1 MTKYLL
7 VCLKSPSKKLEIHLT
22 CGCLI
27 LSHKQLRINRINK
40 LLKSFWNPLN
50 LDSNKSKIKMK
61 IAFIIYFL
69 KILVKRPDIVLN
81 TKNKYFKISWKEVSS
96 DHKHTLRID
105 NLKFWISN
113 GTLLLGFNF
122 PLLNHENALDGI
134 RNIDYDAYI
143 FTGDEPT
150 KVSDFLVILS
160 NSLHNLELNLS
171 CEDNYIDTW
180 NATKFYKIKNGRIRH
195 GTLAIN
201 AEGNFAITH
210 QRVKLDKS
218 ETKEVFVGSYF
229 INDEMSIST
238 FKASRFEKHPGIAVF
253 IPYSSNLYHFLL
265 ESLRTLIYCQQNKI
279 DFDHLVIS
287 SDISRNFLLILNS
300 LYPNKN
306 ILMQDSE
313 VEFQFD
319 AILVHQYDNP
329 YANRLKAFSK
339 NSQSDFLL
347 TDENRCLQHLRFKLK
362 LDTVIGDKLKVF
374 SIRPKFASR
383 GFVQS
388 INLTRFAS
396 KLDLKY
402 VDLACIDFIE
412 LVLVLQQSSLFIC
425 ESGAG
430 ILNCIFLP
438 DHSQLLEIVYGNGN
452 SWECVAGA
460 LNIHY
465 SQIQVN
471 SLQFRF
477 FAKWLDVYFFPKNNL
492 KKYLNKV

>member
-1 MTKYLL
+1 MKKYLF
-7 VCLKSPSKKLEIHLT
+7 VCLKTPSKKLEIHLT

-27 LSHKQLRINRINK
+27 LSQKQLRIKRINK
-40 LLKSFWNPLN
+40 LLISFWNPLN
-50 LDSNKSKIKMK
+50 LDSNRSKIKMR
-61 IAFIIYFL
+61 IAFIVYFL
-69 KILVKRPDIVLN
+69 KILVKRPDFVLN
-81 TKNKYFKISWKEVSS
+81 TKIRYFKVSWEEVSS

-113 GTLLLGFNF
+113 GTLLLGFDF

-150 KVSDFLVILS
+150 KVSDFLEVLS
-160 NSLHNLELNLS
+160 SSLQNLQLNLPD
-171 CEDNYIDTW
+171 EDNYIDKW
-180 NATKFYKIKNGRIRH
+180 NATKFYKIKNGLIRH

-201 AEGNFAITH
+201 AQGFAITH
-210 QRVKLDKS
+210 QRVQLNES
-218 ETKEVFVGSYF
+218 ETKKNFVGSYF
-229 INDEMSIST
+229 INNEMSIST

-265 ESLRTLIYCQQNKI
+265 ESLRTLIYCQQNEI

-287 SDISRNFLLILNS
+287 SDISKNFLLILNS
-300 LYPNKN
+300 LQPNLN
-306 ILMQDSE
+306 ILMQDPE

-329 YANRLKAFSK
+329 YANRLNAFSK

-347 TDENRCLQHLRFKLK
+347 TDENRCLQYLRNKLQ
-362 LDTVIGDKLKVF
+362 LEPVIGDKLNLL

-383 GFVQS
+383 GFIQS
-388 INLTRFAS
+388 INLIRFAS
-396 KLDLKY
+396 KWDLKY
-402 VDLACIDFIE
+402 IDLGCVDFIQ
-412 LVLVLQQSSLFIC
+412 LVGVLQQTNLFIC

-438 DHSQLLEIVYGNGN
+438 DHSQLLEISYGNGD

-460 LNIHY
+460 LNLQY
-465 SQIQVN
+465 SKIQIN
-471 SLQFRF
+471 SLQYRF
-477 FAKWLDVYFFPKNNL
+477 FAKWLDVYFFPKNSL
-492 KKYLNKV
+492 EKHLS